1 MWTDRVNQRTLYL
14 VACAAPPARHI
25 AVGIRAAQ
33 AAGWDVCLI
42 LTPAAYRW
50 AVEDAEGEIEELSKL
65 TGHPVR
71 HSYKL
76 PSQPDVL
83 PAADAI
89 LVAPAT
95 FNTLNK
101 WAAGTADTLALGL
114 ITEAIGLGKPIVA
127 LPSFNT
133 AQARHPAFEGSIA
146 TLRKAGVNVL
156 LGEGKY
162 VPRPPGQGR
171 PREFPWALALDA
183 LPPAN

>member
-1 MWTDRVNQRTLYL
+1 MNRRTLYL
-14 VACAAPPARHI
+14 VACAAPPVRHVS
-25 AVGIRAAQ
+25 VGICAAQ
-33 AAGWDVCLI
+33 AADWDVCLI

-50 AVEDAEGEIEELSKL
+50 AVEDAEGEIEKLREL

-71 HSYKL
+71 HSFKL
-76 PSQPDVL
+76 PSQPDEL
-83 PAADAI
+83 PAPDAI

-133 AQARHPAFEGSIA
+133 AQARHPAFERNLK
-146 TLRKAGVNVL
+146 TLREAGVNVL

-162 VPRPPGQGR
+162 VPRPPRQGR
-171 PREFPWALALDA
+171 PHEFPWQIALDA
-183 LPPAN
+183 LPREE

>member
-1 MWTDRVNQRTLYL
+1 MNRRTLYL
-14 VACAAPPARHI
+14 VACAAPPARHVS
-25 AVGIRAAQ
+25 VGICAAQ

-50 AVEDAEGEIEELSKL
+50 AVEDAEGEIEKLREL

-71 HSYKL
+71 HSFKL
-76 PSQPDVL
+76 PSQPDEL
-83 PAADAI
+83 PAPDAF

-133 AQARHPAFEGSIA
+133 AQARHPAFERSIA
-146 TLRKAGVNVL
+146 TLRAAGVNVL
-156 LGEGKY
+156 LGEGMY
-162 VPRPPGQGR
+162 VPRPPRQGR
-171 PREFPWALALDA
+171 PHEFPWQIALDA
-183 LPPAN
+183 LPTGE

>member
-1 MWTDRVNQRTLYL
+1 MNQRILYL
-14 VACAAPPARHI
+14 IGCAGPPVRRI
-25 AVGIRAAQ
+25 SVGILAAQ
-33 AAGWDVCLI
+33 AAGWDVCLV

-50 AVEDAEGEIEELSKL
+50 AVEDAEGEIDELQQL

-83 PAADAI
+83 PPPNAI

-114 ITEAIGLGKPIVA
+114 ITEAIGLDLPIVA
-127 LPSFNT
+127 LPSLNS
-133 AQARHPAFEGSIA
+133 AQAKHPVFERSIA
-146 TLRKAGVNVL
+146 TLREAGVTVL
-156 LGEGKY
+156 LGEGGY

-171 PREFPWALALDA
+171 PHEYPWEIGVAA
-183 LPPAN
+183 LPTP